1 MYPLILKPQAI
12 WMARDAYQWYEMQSK
27 GLGEHFLAELES
39 SLKKIQTTP
48 TANGKVNKNYRQGK
62 LLRFPYVIVYEIIRT
77 EIIVFSIFH
86 TKRNPGQKFA

>member
-1 MYPLILKPQAI
+1 
-12 WMARDAYQWYEMQSK
+12 MARDAYQWYEVQSK

-86 TKRNPGQKFA
+86 TKRNPRQKFI